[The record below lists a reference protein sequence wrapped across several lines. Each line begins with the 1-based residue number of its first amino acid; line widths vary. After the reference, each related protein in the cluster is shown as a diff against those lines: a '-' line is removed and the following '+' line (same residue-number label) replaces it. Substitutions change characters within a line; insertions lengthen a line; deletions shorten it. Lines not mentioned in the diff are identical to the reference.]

1 MHLSKGE
8 RVRFGVCDLEHC
20 GTHIKICIY
29 IYILY
34 HYIHYCISKL
44 YIIKYIY
51 IYLDIRYCT
60 IDWQANAAGP

>member
-8 RVRFGVCDLEHC
+8 HVRFGVCDLEHC

-29 IYILY
+29 TYYLIIVYLNLIL
-34 HYIHYCISKL
+34 L
-44 YIIKYIY
+44 N

-60 IDWQANAAGP
+60 IDWQADAAGP